1 MMMKGRFFWKG
12 WLVLSLLGL
21 FALSVYL
28 SSDNREENYLE
39 SVKETLQSIQDKA
52 RILEGIDAGE
62 DTDSLLAVYDEIIG
76 LAEGALKL
84 TPPTVMESF
93 HEIFRAYMEGT
104 REGYTLIREG
114 TAQGDFSKVSQGV
127 ELLSSLDGT
136 FLQGLTQ

>member
-76 LAEGALKL
+76 LSEGALKL
-84 TPPTVMESF
+84 TPP
-93 HEIFRAYMEGT
+93 H
-104 REGYTLIREG
+104 
-114 TAQGDFSKVSQGV
+114 GDGV
-127 ELLSSLDGT
+127 LS
-136 FLQGLTQ
+136 